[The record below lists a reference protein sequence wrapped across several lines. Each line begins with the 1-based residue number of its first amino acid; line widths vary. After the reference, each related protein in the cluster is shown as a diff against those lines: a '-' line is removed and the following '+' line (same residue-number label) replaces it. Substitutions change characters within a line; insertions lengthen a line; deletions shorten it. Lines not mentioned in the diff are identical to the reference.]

1 MPTPL
6 SRLAL
11 LAGAALLATLP
22 LTGCSDSADTAT
34 TPTTSAAASAPAA
47 SAPAGQVCAD
57 ADTARA
63 SLQGLVDL
71 NILQEGT
78 NALKANFD
86 TFKADVDTLIASAQA
101 EFATETDAVKAAV
114 ADLQGAI
121 GELAAEPSVADVAAL
136 APALASVK
144 STTEALLTAVD
155 QAC

>member
-1 MPTPL
+1 MRTPL
-6 SRLAL
+6 PRLAL
-11 LAGAALLATLP
+11 LAGAALLVTLP

-121 GELAAEPSVADVAAL
+121 AELAAEPSVADVAAL